1 MRIIT
6 IGREFGSGGRE
17 LGKRIAEA
25 LGIAYYDKEIIDKV
39 ASNTKLA
46 TDYVQQIIE
55 KKPLT
60 YYPITIGN
68 SFNGIDDV
76 LARSNASIYAEQ
88 ARVIK
93 ELAEKSDCVIVGR
106 CADYILK
113 DYHPFRIFVYS
124 DIDSK
129 VKRCLEKGETKNTDN
144 EKKIKREI
152 HKVDKNRRH
161 YYEFYTSQKWGDI
174 HNYDICVNTSG
185 KTIKEVVNEI
195 LTIFKEDQNER
206 SL

>member
-55 KKPLT
+55 KKPIT

-88 ARVIK
+88 AKVIK
-93 ELAEKSDCVIVGR
+93 ELADKSDCVIVGR
-106 CADYILK
+106 CADYILR

-124 DIDSK
+124 DMDSK
-129 VKRCLEKGETKNTDN
+129 VNRCIEKGEIEDKGNP
-144 EKKIKREI
+144 KKIRKEI
-152 HKVDKNRRH
+152 KKIDRNRRH

-174 HNYDICVNTSG
+174 HNYDVCINTSG
-185 KTIKEVVNEI
+185 RTIKEVVNEI
-195 LTIFKEDQNER
+195 LTIFNDKED
-206 SL
+206 

>member
-39 ASNTKLA
+39 ASNTQLA
-46 TDYVQQIIE
+46 TDYIQQIIE

-68 SFNGIDDV
+68 SFNGIDDI
-76 LARSNASIYAEQ
+76 LARSNAAIYAEQ
-88 ARVIK
+88 ANVIK

-113 DYHPFRIFVYS
+113 DFHPFRIFVFS
-124 DIDSK
+124 NMESK
-129 VKRCLEKGETKNTDN
+129 IKRCIEKGETKNTDV
-144 EKKIKREI
+144 KKIKKEI
-152 HKVDKNRRH
+152 HRIDKNRRH

-174 HNYDICVNTSG
+174 HNYDICINTSG
-185 KTIKEVVNEI
+185 RTVKEVVNEI
-195 LTIFKEDQNER
+195 LTVFKENKDE
-206 SL
+206 

>member
-39 ASNTKLA
+39 ATKTQLA
-46 TDYVQQIIE
+46 TDYIQQIIE

-68 SFNGIDDV
+68 SFNGIDDI
-76 LARSNASIYAEQ
+76 LARSNAAIYAEQ
-88 ARVIK
+88 ANVIK

-113 DYHPFRIFVYS
+113 DYHPFRIFVFS
-124 DIDSK
+124 NMESK
-129 VKRCLEKGETKNTDN
+129 IKRCIEKGETKNTDV
-144 EKKIKREI
+144 KKIKKEI
-152 HKVDKNRRH
+152 HRIDKNRRH
-161 YYEFYTSQKWGDI
+161 YYEF
-174 HNYDICVNTSG
+174 
-185 KTIKEVVNEI
+185 
-195 LTIFKEDQNER
+195 
-206 SL
+206 

>member
-39 ASNTKLA
+39 ASKTQLA

-55 KKPLT
+55 KKPLN

-76 LARSNASIYAEQ
+76 LARSNAAIYAEQ
-88 ARVIK
+88 ANVIK

-113 DYHPFRIFVYS
+113 DFHPFRIFVYS
-124 DIDSK
+124 DMDSK
-129 VKRCLEKGETKNTDN
+129 VKRCIEKGETKNTDV
-144 EKKIKREI
+144 KKIKKEI
-152 HKVDKNRRH
+152 RRIDKNRRH
-161 YYEFYTSQKWGDI
+161 YYEFYTSQKWGNI

-185 KTIKEVVNEI
+185 RTIKEVVNDI
-195 LTIFKEDQNER
+195 LTIFKEKKDE
-206 SL
+206 

>member
-25 LGIAYYDKEIIDKV
+25 LGIAYYDKEIIEKV
-39 ASNTKLA
+39 ASKIQLA
-46 TDYVQQIIE
+46 TDYIQQIIE
-55 KKPLT
+55 KKPIN

-76 LARSNASIYAEQ
+76 LARSNATIYAEQ
-88 ARVIK
+88 ANVIR

-113 DYHPFRIFVYS
+113 DINPFKIFVYS

-129 VKRCLEKGETKNTDN
+129 VKRCIEKGETKNTDV
-144 EKKIKREI
+144 KKIKKEI
-152 HKVDKNRRH
+152 RRIDRNRKH

-174 HNYDICVNTSG
+174 HNYDICINTSG

-195 LTIFKEDQNER
+195 LIIFKEK
-206 SL
+206 